1 MAITAV
7 SRNFTGFACLLAA
20 AAVPQ
25 VAFAQSLEELDRLVL
40 SSAKPADG
48 LTLARSQAAAGE
60 FLDALATLERVLAVA
75 PQDKQVRLLHAHLL
89 CRIDDRDGAAAEFA
103 GLRAKDYKP
112 SDWSAAQGPC
122 LVAPATGMTNG
133 QGGAQ

>member
-7 SRNFTGFACLLAA
+7 SRNFTGLACLLAA
-20 AAVPQ
+20 LVVPQ
-25 VAFAQSLEELDRLVL
+25 SALAQSLEELDRLVL

-48 LTLARSQAAAGE
+48 IALARSQAATGA

-75 PQDKQVRLLHAHLL
+75 PKDKQVRLLHASLL

-103 GLRAKDYKP
+103 QLRAKDYEKP
-112 SDWSAAQGPC
+112 DWSAAQVPC
-122 LVAPATGMTNG
+122 NAAPASG
-133 QGGAQ
+133 QGGGQ